1 MFGGQRS
8 GPLAHSDSIF
18 TIVRS
23 FLFNG
28 RANGSGGKEDVGVS
42 HASVPQQGGKK
53 GENFDMF
60 FTTAPSVLTP
70 SDPDVLAA
78 INQEEFQ
85 GFSYTNPDYAP
96 SPLTAV

>member
-1 MFGGQRS
+1 MSRSQRS
-8 GPLAHSDSIF
+8 SPLARSDS
-18 TIVRS
+18 TAVSS
-23 FLFNG
+23 FLVNG
-28 RANGSGGKEDVGVS
+28 GANGSGGKETVGVFF
-42 HASVPQQGGKK
+42 HASVPRQGGKK
-53 GENFDMF
+53 GENFDQF